1 MSSEGVNAHQ
11 NTEWHELVDSS
22 LTESLSREERKR
34 QGLWWEM
41 IKGEMEYVKD
51 LRTVCEVSASCSAS
65 EGHAGLSLVEWRLG
79 SRQFR

>member
-1 MSSEGVNAHQ
+1 M
-11 NTEWHELVDSS
+11 VDCS

-51 LRTVCEVSASCSAS
+51 LRTVCEVSECSLAL
-65 EGHAGLSLVEWRLG
+65 ECGTGLCLVELETG
-79 SRQFR
+79 K

>member
-1 MSSEGVNAHQ
+1 M
-11 NTEWHELVDSS
+11 LDCS

-51 LRTVCEVSASCSAS
+51 LRTVCEVSPASSAS
-65 EGHAGLSLVEWRLG
+65 ECEAGLNLRRMETG
-79 SRQFR
+79 K